1 MSKYKE
7 IKVAL
12 LGAGTVGGGVY
23 KLVERRAAE
32 MPDKVGAELKITKV
46 LVKNLQ
52 KKREGIPSEVLT
64 DDWEGIIHDPEISI
78 VIELMGGVE
87 PARTYILQALEAG
100 KNVVTANKDLLA
112 EHGQELMEA
121 AERNHCDL
129 CFEAAVGG
137 GIPIIRPL
145 KECLAGNEITEVMG
159 IVNGTTNYILTKM
172 TQEGWDF
179 DDALKEAQRLGF
191 AEADPTADVEGLDAG
206 RKMAILA
213 SIAFHSRVT
222 FKDVDVKGITK
233 ITAKDIQYA
242 KEFGYTLKLLGVAR
256 NEEGKMEVGVS
267 PMMIPSTHPLANV
280 NDSFNAV
287 FVHGDA
293 VDDAMFQGRGAGE
306 FPTASAVVGDLISVA
321 RDMQYDCCGRIGCS
335 CYKNLSMKPTGEARH
350 KYFLRLIV
358 EDRTGILAGVAGVL
372 GNNGVSINQVIQ
384 KPAVNGVAELVVIT
398 DKVETRHLND
408 AMMIFGEMSMIR
420 EVASV
425 IRVYTQK

>member
-7 IKVAL
+7 IKAAL

-32 MPDKVGAELKITKV
+32 MQAKVGADLKITKV
-46 LVKNLQ
+46 MVKNLQ

-121 AERNHCDL
+121 AERNHCDI

-335 CYKNLSMKPTGEARH
+335 CYKNLPMKPAGEARH

-384 KPAVNGVAELVVIT
+384 KPAVDGVAELVVIT

-408 AMMIFGEMSMIR
+408 AMVIFGEMSMIR

>member
-335 CYKNLSMKPTGEARH
+335 CYKNLSMKPAGEARH
-350 KYFLRLIV
+350 TYFLRLIV

-372 GNNGVSINQVIQ
+372 GNNGVSITQVIQ

>member
-1 MSKYKE
+1 MSRYKE
-7 IKVAL
+7 IKAAI

-23 KLVERRAAE
+23 KLIGRRQDE
-32 MPDKVGAELKITKV
+32 LPDKIQAKLTVSRV
-46 LVKNLQ
+46 LVKNLN
-52 KKREGIPSEVLT
+52 KKREGIPSELLT
-64 DDWEGIIHDPEISI
+64 DDWESIRKDPDIRI
-78 VIELMGGVE
+78 VIELMGGIE

-112 EHGQELMEA
+112 EHGKELMDA
-121 AERNHCDL
+121 AERSGCDL
-129 CFEAAVGG
+129 YFEAAVGG

-172 TQEGWDF
+172 TKEGMDF
-179 DDALKEAQRLGF
+179 GEALGQAQKLGF

-213 SIAFHSRVT
+213 SLAFHSRVT
-222 FKDVDVKGITK
+222 FQDVEVKGITK
-233 ITAKDIQYA
+233 ITARDIQYA
-242 KEFGYTLKLLGVAR
+242 DAFGYVLKLLGVAR
-256 NEEGKMEVGVS
+256 SEDGQIEAGVS
-267 PMMIPSTHPLANV
+267 PVMIPKTHPLANV

-306 FPTASAVVGDLISVA
+306 FPTASAVVGDVIAVA
-321 RDMQYDCCGRIGCS
+321 RNMQYDCCGRIGCS
-335 CYKNLSMKPTGEARH
+335 CYKNLPMKPAGESRH

-384 KPAVNGVAELVVIT
+384 KPAVDGVAELVVIT
-398 DKVETRHLND
+398 DKVETRHLHD
-408 AMMIFGEMSMIR
+408 ALVIFGEMSMIR

>member
-7 IKVAL
+7 IKAAL

-32 MPDKVGAELKITKV
+32 MQAKVGADLKITKV
-46 LVKNLQ
+46 MVKNLQ

-64 DDWEGIIHDPEISI
+64 DDWESIVHDPEISI

-121 AERNHCDL
+121 AERNHCDI

-335 CYKNLSMKPTGEARH
+335 CYKNLPMKPAGEARH

-408 AMMIFGEMSMIR
+408 ALVIFGEMSMIR

>member
-121 AERNHCDL
+121 AERNHRDL

-335 CYKNLSMKPTGEARH
+335 CYKNLSMKPAGEARH

-358 EDRTGILAGVAGVL
+358 EDRTGILAGVL

>member
-121 AERNHCDL
+121 AERNHRDL

-256 NEEGKMEVGVS
+256 NEGGKMEVGVS

-335 CYKNLSMKPTGEARH
+335 CYKNLSMKPAGEARH

>member
-1 MSKYKE
+1 M
-7 IKVAL
+7 
-12 LGAGTVGGGVY
+12 
-23 KLVERRAAE
+23 
-32 MPDKVGAELKITKV
+32 

-121 AERNHCDL
+121 AERNHRDL

-335 CYKNLSMKPTGEARH
+335 CYKNLSMKPAGEARH

>member
-7 IKVAL
+7 IKAAL

-23 KLVERRAAE
+23 KLVERRSAE
-32 MPDKVGAELKITKV
+32 MQAKVGADLKITKV
-46 LVKNLQ
+46 MVKNLQ

-64 DDWEGIIHDPEISI
+64 DDWEGIINDPEISI

-87 PARTYILQALEAG
+87 PARIYILQALEAG

-121 AERNHCDL
+121 AERNHCDI

-191 AEADPTADVEGLDAG
+191 AESDPTADVEGLDAG

-321 RDMQYDCCGRIGCS
+321 RNMQYGCCGRIGCS
-335 CYKNLSMKPTGEARH
+335 CYKNLPMKPAGEARH

-384 KPAVNGVAELVVIT
+384 KPAVDGVAELVVVT
-398 DKVETRHLND
+398 DKVETRHLDD
-408 AMMIFGEMSMIR
+408 ALMIFGEMSMIR

>member
-121 AERNHCDL
+121 AERNHRDL

-256 NEEGKMEVGVS
+256 NEDGKMEVGVS

-335 CYKNLSMKPTGEARH
+335 CYKNLSMKPAGEAKH

>member
-7 IKVAL
+7 IKAAL

-32 MPDKVGAELKITKV
+32 MQAKVGADLKITKV
-46 LVKNLQ
+46 MVKNLQ
-52 KKREGIPSEVLT
+52 KKREEIPSEVLT
-64 DDWEGIIHDPEISI
+64 DDWESIIHDPEISI

-121 AERNHCDL
+121 AERNHCDI

-145 KECLAGNEITEVMG
+145 KECLTGNEITEVMG

-222 FKDVDVKGITK
+222 FKDVDVKGITR

-335 CYKNLSMKPTGEARH
+335 CYKNLPMQPVGDSRH
-350 KYFLRLIV
+350 RYFLRFLV

-372 GNNGVSINQVIQ
+372 GNNGVSISQVIQ
-384 KPAVNGVAELVVIT
+384 KPAVDGVAELVVIT
-398 DKVETRHLND
+398 DKVETRHLQD
-408 AMMIFGEMSMIR
+408 ALVIFGEMSMIR

-425 IRVYTQK
+425 IRVYSQK

>member
-7 IKVAL
+7 IKAAL

-32 MPDKVGAELKITKV
+32 MQAKVGADLKITKV
-46 LVKNLQ
+46 MVKNLQ

-64 DDWEGIIHDPEISI
+64 DDWESIIHDPEISI

-121 AERNHCDL
+121 AERNHCDI

-222 FKDVDVKGITK
+222 FKDVDVKGITR

-256 NEEGKMEVGVS
+256 NEGGKMEVGVS
-267 PMMIPSTHPLANV
+267 PMMIPITHPLANV

-335 CYKNLSMKPTGEARH
+335 CYKNLPMKPAGEARH

-408 AMMIFGEMSMIR
+408 ALMIFGEMSMIR

>member
-7 IKVAL
+7 IKAAL

-23 KLVERRAAE
+23 KLVERRAVE
-32 MPDKVGAELKITKV
+32 MQAKVGADLKITKV
-46 LVKNLQ
+46 MVKNLQ

-121 AERNHCDL
+121 AERNHCDI

-191 AEADPTADVEGLDAG
+191 AEFDPTADVEGLDAG

-335 CYKNLSMKPTGEARH
+335 CYKNLPMKPAGEARH

-408 AMMIFGEMSMIR
+408 AMVIFGEMSMIR

>member
-7 IKVAL
+7 IKAAL

-52 KKREGIPSEVLT
+52 KKREGIPTEVLT

-335 CYKNLSMKPTGEARH
+335 CYKNLPMQPVGDSRH
-350 KYFLRLIV
+350 RYFLRFLV

-372 GNNGVSINQVIQ
+372 GNNGVSISQVIQ
-384 KPAVNGVAELVVIT
+384 KPAVDGVAELVVIT
-398 DKVETRHLND
+398 DKVETRHLQD
-408 AMMIFGEMSMIR
+408 ALVIFGEMSMIR

-425 IRVYTQK
+425 IRVYSQK

>member
-121 AERNHCDL
+121 AERNHRDL

-335 CYKNLSMKPTGEARH
+335 CYKNLSMKPAGEARH